1 MGSIRAGAR
10 SPAGAPITHLTPV
23 HLLLTDRL
31 TCPRCGP
38 EFGLIVLT
46 EEMEERRILRGRLG
60 CSNCR
65 DTFPIREGFGDLRA
79 PPRGALPPGRA
90 GPAREVER
98 SETERLVALVGVP
111 QGPGTIVLVGAVA
124 SHAAGFVQQVQGIEV
139 AAVDGDLSAWPETPG
154 VSRLVAG
161 PGLPFFGRALRGAV
175 VDGELGAA
183 WIREA
188 ARVVAPLGR
197 VVVVGAPEGAAGT
210 LSEAGLVILAS
221 EGGTVVA
228 ARA

>member
-1 MGSIRAGAR
+1 
-10 SPAGAPITHLTPV
+10 V

-46 EEMEERRILRGRLG
+46 EEMEQRRVLRGRLG

-65 DTFPIREGFGDLRA
+65 DTFPIRGGFGDLRA
-79 PPRGALPPGRA
+79 PPRGALSPGRV
-90 GPAREVER
+90 GPPREVDNA
-98 SETERLVALVGVP
+98 ETEQLVALVGIP
-111 QGPGTIVLVGAVA
+111 EGPGTLVLVGAVA
-124 SHAAGFVQQVQGIEV
+124 LHAAGFAERVHGIEV
-139 AAVDGDLSAWPETPG
+139 AAVDEGLRSWPETPG
-154 VSRLVAG
+154 VSRLAAR
-161 PGLPFFGRALRGAV
+161 PGLPFFGRSLRGAV
-175 VDGELGAA
+175 VDGELGVA
-183 WIREA
+183 WVREA

-197 VVVVGAPEGAAGT
+197 VVVVGAPEETAGT
-210 LSEAGLVILAS
+210 LSEAGLVVLAS

>member
-1 MGSIRAGAR
+1 
-10 SPAGAPITHLTPV
+10 V

-46 EEMEERRILRGRLG
+46 EEMEDRRVLQGRLG

-79 PPRGALPPGRA
+79 PPRGALHPGRA
-90 GPAREVER
+90 GPPREVDR
-98 SETERLVALVGVP
+98 TETERLVALVGVP
-111 QGPGTIVLVGAVA
+111 EGPGTIVLQGAVA
-124 SHAAGFVQQVQGIEV
+124 PHAANFAQQVHGIEV
-139 AAVDGDLSAWPETPG
+139 AAVDEDLSSWPETPG
-154 VSRLVAG
+154 VSRLAAR
-161 PGLPFFGRALRGAV
+161 PGLPFFGRAMRGSV
-175 VDGELGAA
+175 VDGGLGDV

-197 VVVVGAPEGAAGT
+197 VVVVWAPQGTERT
-210 LSEAGLVILAS
+210 LSEAGLAILAS